1 MYFCL
6 LKGNCSISDF
16 ILNRHMKYLGL
27 DQPMLTEKGALHT
40 AVEICQQPQLWEKIY
55 KSLLLQKPELKE
67 FLNEAL
73 AKSERIILIGA
84 GTSAFIGLSL
94 RGIFQRSTGRI
105 TEAIST
111 TDLVSHPH
119 DYLFKAIPTLV
130 ISFARS
136 GNSPE
141 SEAAVAL
148 SDRLCKTCYH
158 LIVIC
163 NADGKLA
170 QYPAKNKFVFTLPK
184 EANDQSLA
192 MTSSYSG
199 MLLAGLLIAELDQL
213 STLNNIIRT
222 LVKYGEKAISYYAA
236 ELKQI
241 AEKDFSR
248 AVFLGSGPLFGTA
261 TESHLKLQELTDGK
275 IICKSDSFLGFRHG
289 PKAVINES
297 TLVVYIFSNDEY
309 TLKYEKDLVE
319 SMKKGNRPLLEI
331 GIMESQL
338 PGINLDHKFHFAENG
353 SAIREEFL
361 TVCSIIPA
369 QILGF
374 YKSLQVGLRPDSPSY
389 SGSITRVV
397 EGVQIYDLKKI

>member
-1 MYFCL
+1 MARSL
-6 LKGNCSISDF
+6 PSIDSDC
-16 ILNRHMKYLGL
+16 IPNRLMKYLGL
-27 DQPMLTEKGALHT
+27 DQQTLIKNGAIHT
-40 AVEICQQPQLWEKIY
+40 AREISQQPQLWEKIY
-55 KSLLLQKPELKE
+55 ESILLQQPELKE
-67 FLNEAL
+67 FLDVAL
-73 AKSERIILIGA
+73 TKSQRIILIGA

-94 RGIFQRSTGRI
+94 RGIFQRNTGRI

-111 TDLVSHPH
+111 TDLVSHPQ
-119 DYLFKAIPTLV
+119 DYLLKDTPTLI

-148 SDRLCKTCYH
+148 ADRLCKTCYH

-170 QYPAKNKFVFTLPK
+170 HYSTKNKFVFALPK
-184 EANDQSLA
+184 ESNDQSLA

-199 MLLAGLLIAELDQL
+199 MLLTGLLIAELNHL
-213 STLNNIIRT
+213 STLDNMIRT
-222 LVKYGEKAISYYAA
+222 LISYGEKAISYYAA
-236 ELKQI
+236 ELKQV
-241 AEKDFSR
+241 AEKDFTR

-275 IICKSDSFLGFRHG
+275 IICKTDSFLGFRHG

-309 TLKYEKDLVE
+309 TLKYEKDLVD

-331 GIMESQL
+331 GIMESRMTD
-338 PGINLDHKFHFAENG
+338 INLDHSFYFSENS

-361 TVCSIIPA
+361 AVCSVIPA
-369 QILGF
+369 QILSF
-374 YKSLQVGLRPDSPSY
+374 YKSLQEGLRPDSPSH
-389 SGSITRVV
+389 SGAITRVV
-397 EGVQIYDLKKI
+397 EGVQIYHPKKI

>member
-1 MYFCL
+1 
-6 LKGNCSISDF
+6 
-16 ILNRHMKYLGL
+16 MKYLGL
-27 DQPMLTEKGALHT
+27 DEQLLIEKGALHT
-40 AVEICQQPQLWEKIY
+40 ALEICQQPQLWEKIY
-55 KSLLLQKPELKE
+55 ESVLSQQPQLNH
-67 FLNEAL
+67 FLGEAL
-73 AKSERIILIGA
+73 SKCERIILIGA

-94 RGIFQRSTGRI
+94 RGIFQRSTGLI

-119 DYLFKAIPTLV
+119 DYLFEDISTLV
-130 ISFARS
+130 VSFARS

-148 SDRLCKTCYH
+148 ADRLCKTCYH

-163 NADGKLA
+163 NAEGNLA
-170 QYPAKNKFVFTLPK
+170 KYPAKNKFVFGLPQ
-184 EANDQSLA
+184 EANDKSLA

-199 MLLAGLLIAELDQL
+199 MLLAGLLIAQLDQIAGL
-213 STLNNIIRT
+213 KNTIQT
-222 LVKYGEKAISYYAA
+222 LVKYGERAISYYAE
-236 ELKQI
+236 ELKVI

-319 SMKKGNRPLLEI
+319 SMKKGHRPLLEI
-331 GIMESQL
+331 GIMESKL
-338 PGINLDHKFHFAENG
+338 PGISLDHKLHFAENG

-361 TVCSIIPA
+361 TVYSVIPA

-374 YKSLQVGLRPDSPSY
+374 FKSLQVGLRPDSPSF
-389 SGSITRVV
+389 SGAITRVV
-397 EGVQIYDLKKI
+397 EGVQIYDLKKK

>member
-1 MYFCL
+1 
-6 LKGNCSISDF
+6 
-16 ILNRHMKYLGL
+16 MKYLGL
-27 DQPMLTEKGALHT
+27 DQPTLMEKGAWHT
-40 AVEICQQPQLWEKIY
+40 AIEICQQPQIWEKVY
-55 KSLLLQKPELKE
+55 KSLLLQQPELNE
-67 FLNEAL
+67 FLNGAL

-94 RGIFQRSTGRI
+94 RGTFQRRTGRI

-111 TDLVSHPH
+111 TDLVSHPN
-119 DYLFKAIPTLV
+119 DYLFENTPTLV

-148 SDRLCKTCYH
+148 ADRLCKTCYH

-163 NADGKLA
+163 NAEGKLA
-170 QYPAKNKFVFTLPK
+170 KYPARNKFVFALPK

-199 MLLAGLLIAELDQL
+199 MLLAGLLIAELNQL
-213 STLNNIIRT
+213 TSLGDTIRT
-222 LVKYGEKAISYYAA
+222 LVSYGERAISYYTQ
-236 ELKQI
+236 ELKKI

-261 TESHLKLQELTDGK
+261 TESHLKLQEFTDGK

-297 TLVVYIFSNDEY
+297 TLVVYIFSNDDY
-309 TLKYEKDLVE
+309 TLKYEKDLVD

-331 GIMESQL
+331 GIMEGKL
-338 PGINLDHKFHFAENG
+338 PGINLDHNFHFSENG

-361 TVCSIIPA
+361 TVCSVIPA

-374 YKSLQVGLRPDSPSY
+374 FKSLQVGLRPDSPSY
-389 SGSITRVV
+389 SGAITRVV
-397 EGVQIYDLKKI
+397 EGVQIYDLKKT

>member
-1 MYFCL
+1 
-6 LKGNCSISDF
+6 
-16 ILNRHMKYLGL
+16 MKYLGL
-27 DQPMLTEKGALHT
+27 DQPTLMEKGAWHT
-40 AVEICQQPQLWEKIY
+40 AMEICQQPQVWEKVY
-55 KSLLLQKPELKE
+55 KSLLFQQPELNE
-67 FLNEAL
+67 FLNGAL

-94 RGIFQRSTGRI
+94 RGTFQRRTGRI

-119 DYLFKAIPTLV
+119 DYLFENTPTLV

-148 SDRLCKTCYH
+148 ADRLCKTCYH

-163 NADGKLA
+163 NAEGKLA
-170 QYPAKNKFVFTLPK
+170 KYPARNKFVFALPK

-199 MLLAGLLIAELDQL
+199 MLLAGLLIAELNQL
-213 STLNNIIRT
+213 TSLGNTIQT
-222 LVKYGEKAISYYAA
+222 LVRYGEKVISYYTQ
-236 ELKQI
+236 ELKKI
-241 AEKDFSR
+241 AEKNFSR

-261 TESHLKLQELTDGK
+261 TESHLKLQEFTDGK

-289 PKAVINES
+289 PKAVINDS

-309 TLKYEKDLVE
+309 TMKYEKDLVE
-319 SMKKGNRPLLEI
+319 SMKKGNQPLLEI
-331 GIMESQL
+331 GIMESKL
-338 PGINLDHKFHFAENG
+338 PGINLDHNLYFSENG

-361 TVCSIIPA
+361 TVCSVIPA

-374 YKSLQVGLRPDSPSY
+374 FKSLQVGLHPDSPSY
-389 SGSITRVV
+389 SGAITRVV
-397 EGVQIYDLKKI
+397 EGVQIYDLKKL

>member
-1 MYFCL
+1 
-6 LKGNCSISDF
+6 
-16 ILNRHMKYLGL
+16 MKYLGL
-27 DQPMLTEKGALHT
+27 DESALIEKGALHT
-40 AVEICQQPQLWEKIY
+40 ALEICQQPHLWEKIY
-55 KSLLLQKPELKE
+55 ESLRLQQPKLKH
-67 FLNEAL
+67 FLDDAL
-73 AKSERIILIGA
+73 RTSERIILIGA

-94 RGIFQRSTGRI
+94 RGIFQRSTGLI
-105 TEAIST
+105 AEAIST
-111 TDLVSHPH
+111 TDLVSHPQ
-119 DYLFKAIPTLV
+119 DYLFEDTPTLV
-130 ISFARS
+130 VSFARS

-141 SEAAVAL
+141 SEAAVGLA
-148 SDRLCKTCYH
+148 DKLCKTCYH

-163 NADGKLA
+163 NAEGKLA
-170 QYPAKNKFVFTLPK
+170 KYPAKNKYVFALPQ
-184 EANDQSLA
+184 EANDKSLA

-199 MLLAGLLIAELDQL
+199 MLLAGLLIAQL
-213 STLNNIIRT
+213 NQIENLKNTIRT
-222 LVKYGEKAISYYAA
+222 LVKYGEKAISYYAE

-331 GIMESQL
+331 GIMESKL
-338 PGINLDHKFHFAENG
+338 PGINLDHKLHFSENG
-353 SAIREEFL
+353 TAIREEFL
-361 TVCSIIPA
+361 TVYSVIPA

-374 YKSLQVGLRPDSPSY
+374 FKSLQVGLRPDSPSF
-389 SGSITRVV
+389 SGAITRVV
-397 EGVQIYDLKKI
+397 EGVQIYDLKRK

>member
-1 MYFCL
+1 
-6 LKGNCSISDF
+6 
-16 ILNRHMKYLGL
+16 MKYLGI
-27 DQPMLTEKGALHT
+27 DQPSLIKIGAIHT
-40 AVEICQQPQLWEKIY
+40 AKEIVQQPKLWENIY
-55 KSLLLQKPELKE
+55 KSMLLQQQDLQQ
-67 FLNEAL
+67 FLNVAL
-73 AKSERIILIGA
+73 DKSQRIILIGA

-94 RGIFQRSTGRI
+94 RGIFQRSTGLI

-111 TDLVSHPH
+111 TDLVSHPQ
-119 DYLFKAIPTLV
+119 DYLLKDVPTLI

-148 SDRLCKTCYH
+148 ADKLCTTCYH
-158 LIVIC
+158 LIIIC
-163 NADGKLA
+163 NPDGKLA
-170 QYPAKNKFVFTLPK
+170 NYPAKNKYVFGLPK
-184 EANDQSLA
+184 ESNDQSLA

-199 MLLAGLLIAELDQL
+199 MLLTGLLIAQL
-213 STLNNIIRT
+213 NRLSSLRDIIITLA
-222 LVKYGEKAISYYAA
+222 KYGEKVISYYAE

-275 IICKSDSFLGFRHG
+275 IICKEDSFLGFRHG

-309 TLKYEKDLVE
+309 TLKYEKDLVN

-331 GIMESQL
+331 GIMESQQTD
-338 PGINLDHKFHFAENG
+338 IILDHKFYFAENG
-353 SAIREEFL
+353 SAIPEEFL

-369 QILGF
+369 QILSF
-374 YKSLQVGLRPDSPSY
+374 YKSLQVGLRPDSPSH
-389 SGSITRVV
+389 SGAITRVV
-397 EGVQIYDLKKI
+397 EGVQIYDKKKA

>member
-1 MYFCL
+1 MKVKAGDL
-6 LKGNCSISDF
+6 LVIPETSF
-16 ILNRHMKYLGL
+16 MKYLGFDESVL
-27 DQPMLTEKGALHT
+27 IEKGALHT
-40 AVEICQQPQLWEKIY
+40 ALEICQQPQLWEKVY
-55 KSLLLQKPELKE
+55 ESLTSQQSTLKD
-67 FLNEAL
+67 FMSEAL
-73 AKSERIILIGA
+73 SKSGRIILIGA

-94 RGIFQRSTGRI
+94 RGIFQRRTGII

-119 DYLFKAIPTLV
+119 DYLFEDTPTLI

-148 SDRLCKTCYH
+148 ADELCKTCFH

-163 NADGKLA
+163 NAEGKLA
-170 QYPAKNKFVFTLPK
+170 KYPAKNKYVFALPQ
-184 EANDQSLA
+184 EANDKSLA

-213 STLNNIIRT
+213 ASLKGTIQT
-222 LVKYGEKAISYYAA
+222 LVKYGEKAISYYAD
-236 ELKQI
+236 ELKHI

-331 GIMESQL
+331 GIMESKL
-338 PGINLDHKFHFAENG
+338 PGINLDYRLHFAENG

-361 TVCSIIPA
+361 TVCSVIPA

-374 YKSLQVGLRPDSPSY
+374 FKSLHVGLRPDSPSF
-389 SGSITRVV
+389 SGAITRVV
-397 EGVQIYDLKKI
+397 EGVQIYDLKKK

>member
-1 MYFCL
+1 MDALPYGIVL
-6 LKGNCSISDF
+6 Q
-16 ILNRHMKYLGL
+16 NRRMKYLGFDRQEL
-27 DQPMLTEKGALHT
+27 IEKGALHT
-40 AVEICQQPQLWEKIY
+40 ALEICQQPQLWKKIY
-55 KSLLLQKPELKE
+55 ESLLLQQPELKE
-67 FLNEAL
+67 FLKGAL

-119 DYLFKAIPTLV
+119 DYLFENTPTLV

-148 SDRLCKTCYH
+148 ADTLCKTCYH

-163 NADGKLA
+163 NADGKLVR
-170 QYPAKNKFVFTLPK
+170 YPAKNKFVFALPK

-213 STLNNIIRT
+213 SSLNNTVRT
-222 LVKYGEKAISYYAA
+222 LIKYGEKVISYYAE

-275 IICKSDSFLGFRHG
+275 VICKSDSFLGFRHG

-297 TLVVYIFSNDEY
+297 TLVIYIFSNDEY
-309 TLKYEKDLVE
+309 TLKYERDLVK

-338 PGINLDHKFHFAENG
+338 PGLNLNSNFHFAENG
-353 SAIREEFL
+353 SVLREEFL
-361 TVCSIIPA
+361 TVCSVIPA

-374 YKSLQVGLRPDSPSY
+374 YKSIQVGLRPDSPSY
-389 SGSITRVV
+389 SGAITRVV
-397 EGVQIYDLKKI
+397 EGVQIYDLKKRSIT

>member
-1 MYFCL
+1 
-6 LKGNCSISDF
+6 
-16 ILNRHMKYLGL
+16 MKYLGL
-27 DQPMLTEKGALHT
+27 EEPLLIEKGALHT
-40 AVEICQQPQLWEKIY
+40 AREICQQPQLWEKIY
-55 KSLLLQKPELKE
+55 ESLLSHQPKIGH
-67 FLNEAL
+67 FLDDAL
-73 AKSERIILIGA
+73 TKSERIILIGA

-94 RGIFQRSTGRI
+94 RGIFQRSTGLI

-111 TDLVSHPH
+111 TDLVSHPQ
-119 DYLFKAIPTLV
+119 DYLFEDTPTLV
-130 ISFARS
+130 VSFARS

-148 SDRLCKTCYH
+148 ADKLCKTCYH

-163 NADGKLA
+163 NAEGKLA
-170 QYPAKNKFVFTLPK
+170 KYPAKHKYVFALPQ
-184 EANDQSLA
+184 EANDKSLA

-199 MLLAGLLIAELDQL
+199 MLLAGLLIAQL
-213 STLNNIIRT
+213 EKIASLKNTIRT
-222 LVKYGEKAISYYAA
+222 LVEYGDKAISYYAD

-297 TLVVYIFSNDEY
+297 TVVIYIFSNDDY

-331 GIMESQL
+331 GIMESKL
-338 PGINLDHKFHFAENG
+338 PGINLDHNLHFSENG

-361 TVCSIIPA
+361 TVYSVIPA

-374 YKSLQVGLRPDSPSY
+374 FKSLQVGLRPDSPSF
-389 SGSITRVV
+389 SGAITRVV
-397 EGVQIYDLKKI
+397 EGVQIYDLKRK

>member
-1 MYFCL
+1 
-6 LKGNCSISDF
+6 
-16 ILNRHMKYLGL
+16 MKYLGL
-27 DQPMLTEKGALHT
+27 DQPTLIKSGAIHT
-40 AVEICQQPQLWEKIY
+40 AKEISQQPQLWEKVY
-55 KSLLLQKPELKE
+55 KSLLLQQPELKE
-67 FLNEAL
+67 FLSVAL
-73 AKSERIILIGA
+73 DKSQRIILIGA

-94 RGIFQRSTGRI
+94 RGIFQRNTGRI

-111 TDLVSHPH
+111 TDLVSHPQ
-119 DYLFKAIPTLV
+119 DYLLKDSPTLV

-148 SDRLCKTCYH
+148 ADRLCKTCYH
-158 LIVIC
+158 LIIIC
-163 NADGKLA
+163 NPEGKLA
-170 QYPAKNKFVFTLPK
+170 HYPAKNKFVFALPQ

-199 MLLAGLLIAELDQL
+199 MLLAGLLIAELDHL
-213 STLNNIIRT
+213 ATHENTIRT
-222 LVKYGEKAISYYAA
+222 LVKYGEKAISYYAE

-241 AEKDFSR
+241 AAKDFTR

-275 IICKSDSFLGFRHG
+275 IICKKDSFLGFRHG

-309 TLKYEKDLVE
+309 TLKYEKDLVD

-338 PGINLDHKFHFAENG
+338 ADINLDVKFYFSENG
-353 SAIREEFL
+353 LAIREEFL
-361 TVCSIIPA
+361 TVCSVIPA
-369 QILGF
+369 QILSF
-374 YKSLQVGLRPDSPSY
+374 YKSLQVGLRPDSPSF
-389 SGSITRVV
+389 SGAITRVV
-397 EGVQIYDLKKI
+397 EGVQIYDLKKNSTI